1 MVKEKVC
8 RKCKM
13 FVDAAVCPVC
23 KGNQF
28 TNIFQG
34 KLNILDANKSYIAKQ
49 IGIIEK
55 GRYAIKI
62 R

>member
-8 RKCKM
+8 KNCKLI
-13 FVDAAVCPVC
+13 VEESICPIC

-34 KLNILDANKSYIAKQ
+34 KINIIDANKSFIAKKM
-49 IGIIEK
+49 GITEK
-55 GRYAIKI
+55 GRYAIKS